1 MRSWDCASAG
11 DWGRV
16 LVTLEARV
24 VAIELDM
31 LIKTGEEGSTAL
43 RAMGVGDSTTLGRLR
58 FTMGVVTP

>member
-1 MRSWDCASAG
+1 MRSCDCASAG

-16 LVTLEARV
+16 LAILEERL

-58 FTMGVVTP
+58 FTMGVAPP